1 MPASQATIP
10 PARTTVPQN
19 AGATVVNRRGF
30 MIPSPPKAH
39 LSHAAQPSTRR
50 VDFSDQDMA
59 AQWRKPQVIIFSR
72 KCCPNAPRRRQA
84 VCCVNYSPTATPSL
98 GRSSGHHHRR
108 GTPHGERHDPNGVG
122 STARSASAR
131 RRTWARRACCYFGVS
146 TSNRFLISAVGRS
159 IPDLSA
165 GNRKV
170 RSTPAGSTGRRNT
183 GAKSLCW
190 GFKLQSLTWSFI

>member
-1 MPASQATIP
+1 
-10 PARTTVPQN
+10 
-19 AGATVVNRRGF
+19 
-30 MIPSPPKAH
+30 
-39 LSHAAQPSTRR
+39 
-50 VDFSDQDMA
+50 MA

-170 RSTPAGSTGRRNT
+170 RSTPVNGHRQAAPACLKSVDIVAKVENRTTLKISRKLTLDFSAVASLFNAPTQVRDQFWMKQYGPTRRR
-183 GAKSLCW
+183 A
-190 GFKLQSLTWSFI
+190 